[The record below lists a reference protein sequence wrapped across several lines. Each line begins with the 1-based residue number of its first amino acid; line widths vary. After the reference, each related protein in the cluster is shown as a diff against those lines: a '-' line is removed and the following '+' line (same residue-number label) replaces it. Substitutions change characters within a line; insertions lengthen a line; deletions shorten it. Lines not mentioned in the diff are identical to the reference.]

1 MKETSISFG
10 LGLYNHSLTIYL
22 LEGLSELSS
31 RGHTQL
37 LRDVSWN
44 FEQEDLHQAGHHP
57 VLPEDAEICAFSIY
71 DFSIFLKGHYVDQL
85 NS

>member
-22 LEGLSELSS
+22 LVGLSELSS

-44 FEQEDLHQAGHHP
+44 FEQEDLH
-57 VLPEDAEICAFSIY
+57 
-71 DFSIFLKGHYVDQL
+71 
-85 NS
+85 